1 MSKQL
6 SEIISF
12 LEFNKDFIKKI
23 ILIFIDFIEKIPD
36 FIKNFI
42 SITINV
48 KRNYYP
54 NEIRII
60 IYLKFMR
67 RLLIQFLMNQNS
79 LIILE
84 KKEKCINNLNNVQI
98 MKTID
103 KIIYSLSTKNIE
115 ILNYNDNLLKWV
127 LKFFEK
133 ERNKIINYNEAN
145 TNNPLIIDKIKEINK
160 ADNHYFNSMI
170 NILIKQI

>member
-1 MSKQL
+1 
-6 SEIISF
+6 
-12 LEFNKDFIKKI
+12 
-23 ILIFIDFIEKIPD
+23 
-36 FIKNFI
+36 
-42 SITINV
+42 
-48 KRNYYP
+48 
-54 NEIRII
+54 
-60 IYLKFMR
+60 MR

-84 KKEKCINNLNNVQI
+84 KKEKYINNLNNVQI